1 LVKPIKATMSKVVLI
16 TGGSSGIGKAI
27 ESFYITRAL
36 LSMELA
42 ETQNGVE
49 FYFSASYFRC
59 QKSESIQAAVAKI
72 IKLRQIRYCI
82 NNAGVGITGP
92 LEEIPSEEIK
102 ITLRLTSSDLLK

>member
-27 ESFYITRAL
+27 GDFTSRAL
-36 LSMELA
+36 LYMELA

-59 QKSESIQAAVAKI
+59 
-72 IKLRQIRYCI
+72 
-82 NNAGVGITGP
+82 
-92 LEEIPSEEIK
+92 
-102 ITLRLTSSDLLK
+102 